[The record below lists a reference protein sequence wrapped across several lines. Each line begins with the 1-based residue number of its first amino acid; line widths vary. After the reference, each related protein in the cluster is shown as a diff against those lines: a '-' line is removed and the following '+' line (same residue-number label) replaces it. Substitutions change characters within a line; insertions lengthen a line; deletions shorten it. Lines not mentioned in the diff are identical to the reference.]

1 MSFTSKVAYIYRREG
16 GTGGKKNEI
25 EIPLQKIVHRKAP
38 DVTLQANDILYIPDD
53 SGRRATATVLD
64 RIAGFGSA
72 TASGVLI
79 YKH

>member
-1 MSFTSKVAYIYRREG
+1 
-16 GTGGKKNEI
+16 
-25 EIPLQKIVHRKAP
+25 
-38 DVTLQANDILYIPDD
+38 VTLQANDILYIPDN
-53 SGRRATATVLD
+53 SGKRATATVLD